1 MTSMKDRW
9 KEVAEV
15 TRRLSEE
22 CPKETASYLNFM
34 KEAESSDAL
43 PKKQREL
50 INIAL
55 AIATQCEWCIAFH
68 VRNAVRAG
76 ATKDEMIAAGF
87 QAIVM
92 RGGPAFM
99 WMTPLFAAVDEFAHE
114 K

>member
-1 MTSMKDRW
+1 MTSMKERW
-9 KEVAEV
+9 KEVAQV
-15 TRRLSEE
+15 TRRLKEE
-22 CPKETASYLNFM
+22 CPRETESFLNFM
-34 KEAESSDAL
+34 KEAENGDAL

-76 ATKDEMIAAGF
+76 ANRGEIIAAGI

-99 WMTPLFAAVDEFAHE
+99 WMTPLFDAVDEFAQE
-114 K
+114 E